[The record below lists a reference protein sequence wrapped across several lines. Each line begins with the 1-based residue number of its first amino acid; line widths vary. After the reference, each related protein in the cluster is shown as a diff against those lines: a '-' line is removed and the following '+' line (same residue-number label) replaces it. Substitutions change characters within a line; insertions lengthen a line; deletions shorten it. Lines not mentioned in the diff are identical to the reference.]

1 MTDLSANARP
11 RSALRRVLLSL
22 ASLVRPLV
30 RHPAT
35 NVVLGI
41 GLLVTG
47 LLELVEGAV
56 EDFETVV
63 RALHGV
69 ILFGVVT
76 TLRGFLELIE
86 ATEVFALSD
95 LEFEGELR
103 AGTSGD
109 EISHRVPDAMTTPQG
124 PSHGGAD

>member
-1 MTDLSANARP
+1 M
-11 RSALRRVLLSL
+11 RRLLFTF

-41 GLLVTG
+41 GLLLTG
-47 LLELVEGAV
+47 VLELVEGAV
-56 EDFETVV
+56 EEFETVV
-63 RALHGV
+63 QALHGV

-76 TLRGFLELIE
+76 TLRGMLELIE

-95 LEFEGELR
+95 LELEGELG
-103 AGTSGD
+103 AGASGD
-109 EISHRVPDAMTTPQG
+109 EISHHPHATVPAG
-124 PSHGGAD
+124 PSDGGVRPGPTH